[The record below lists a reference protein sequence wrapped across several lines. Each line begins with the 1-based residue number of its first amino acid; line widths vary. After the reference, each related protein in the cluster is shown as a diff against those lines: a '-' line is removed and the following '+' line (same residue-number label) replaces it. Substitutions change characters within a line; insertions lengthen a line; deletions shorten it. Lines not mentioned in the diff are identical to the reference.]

1 MTSGAPSPPVSE
13 ARLDVRIPEQ
23 SGRGRILNVDIGFAD
38 PYTADLAEL
47 RRRAQKPG
55 RAAADYVYHKQQTYP
70 AWRNPTEDLVP
81 FIIES
86 FGHPSKKAVNFLRQ
100 FAPTDPRARSLE
112 LRRAYRELSCLTQQ
126 RLAGLLRSAEDNR
139 KPN

>member
-1 MTSGAPSPPVSE
+1 MFSDAPCLVFSVFSTRYSLAPV
-13 ARLDVRIPEQ
+13 DV
-23 SGRGRILNVDIGFAD
+23 
-38 PYTADLAEL
+38 AEL
-47 RRRAQKPG
+47 RRRAEKPG
-55 RAAADYVYHKQQTYP
+55 RAAAAHVYAKQQRYP
-70 AWRNPTEDLVP
+70 ERRNPTEDLVP

-86 FGHPSKKAVNFLRQ
+86 FGHPKKAVNFLRQ

>member
-1 MTSGAPSPPVSE
+1 M
-13 ARLDVRIPEQ
+13 
-23 SGRGRILNVDIGFAD
+23 
-38 PYTADLAEL
+38 
-47 RRRAQKPG
+47 
-55 RAAADYVYHKQQTYP
+55 
-70 AWRNPTEDLVP
+70 P

-126 RLAGLLRSAEDNR
+126 RLAGLYDRR
-139 KPN
+139 KTTVSRTNLPS

>member
-1 MTSGAPSPPVSE
+1 M
-13 ARLDVRIPEQ
+13 
-23 SGRGRILNVDIGFAD
+23 LNVDVGFAD
-38 PYTADLAEL
+38 PFTEDVAEL
-47 RRRAQKPG
+47 RRRAEKPG
-55 RAAADYVYHKQQTYP
+55 RAAAAYVYAKQQRYP

-126 RLAGLLRSAEDNR
+126 RLTGLLRSAEDNR